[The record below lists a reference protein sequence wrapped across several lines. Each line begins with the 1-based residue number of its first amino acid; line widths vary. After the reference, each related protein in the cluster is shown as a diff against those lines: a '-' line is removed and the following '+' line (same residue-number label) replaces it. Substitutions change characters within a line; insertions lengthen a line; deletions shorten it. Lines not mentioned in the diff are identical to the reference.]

1 MNLIPEIVSEIEGYL
16 SLKERLYWSS
26 VNKGYLKLINRTNLK
41 SHISATTLSRYI
53 EYNFPISNEITIR
66 EEIESFM
73 GRNDFMTLMFLG
85 DAILKENNIHTYTT
99 TEWITSNRY
108 YKVKN
113 MVQSINIWGHG
124 TRIIKN
130 QKVCAVY
137 RFRKLWASKK
147 RKETSLTVKALIY

>member
-1 MNLIPEIVSEIEGYL
+1 MNLIPEIVSYIEDYL

-26 VNKGYLKLINRTNLK
+26 VNKGYLKLINRTNIK
-41 SHISATTLSRYI
+41 SHISATMLSRYI
-53 EYNFPISNEITIR
+53 EYNFPITDKITIR

-73 GRNDFMTLMFLG
+73 ERNDFMTLIFLG
-85 DAILKENNIHTYTT
+85 DDILKQNNIHANTYP
-99 TEWITSNRY
+99 EWFTSVRY
-108 YKVKN
+108 YKVKK